1 MTSSHSSLY
10 DQDIVAWANQQA
22 EALRTGHF
30 AQLDL
35 EHLAEE
41 IEDVGKSEQRE
52 LMRRMAI
59 LIGHVLK
66 WCYQPERRGASWES
80 TIRTQRE
87 AIARR
92 LLRTPS
98 LQRTLS
104 DPDWFADAWSDGRDL
119 AVRETGLSD
128 LPPDC
133 PWSIETILI
142 SDWLPDDEQVCTHG

>member
-52 LMRRMAI
+52 LMSRMAI
-59 LIGHVLK
+59 LIGHVS
-66 WCYQPERRGASWES
+66 EMV
-80 TIRTQRE
+80 
-87 AIARR
+87 
-92 LLRTPS
+92 
-98 LQRTLS
+98 LS
-104 DPDWFADAWSDGRDL
+104 A
-119 AVRETGLSD
+119 
-128 LPPDC
+128 
-133 PWSIETILI
+133 
-142 SDWLPDDEQVCTHG
+142 